1 MFTLFADTSVLR
13 SAGVEAITCGGVS
26 SYQPPS
32 GRPMRAHDESSPITP
47 IIYNMFLSFSI
58 WLNFLFLLHHHY
70 LLNGLAVVREAWYL
84 VLSAELALRAQPVV
98 ELSFA
103 CYDNL

>member
-1 MFTLFADTSVLR
+1 MNNAPCKGNTL
-13 SAGVEAITCGGVS
+13 
-26 SYQPPS
+26 
-32 GRPMRAHDESSPITP
+32 
-47 IIYNMFLSFSI
+47 IIRL
-58 WLNFLFLLHHHY
+58 LPFLLWQVVKIGALETSAPPENGNTNVTISPPHHHNIKSHHLTTTPSQPHY

>member
-1 MFTLFADTSVLR
+1 
-13 SAGVEAITCGGVS
+13 
-26 SYQPPS
+26 
-32 GRPMRAHDESSPITP
+32 
-47 IIYNMFLSFSI
+47 MFLSFSI
-58 WLNFLFLLHHHY
+58 WLNFLFFLFVFSDSFVADWLECVIRSVGALETSAPPTNVNISTSHHNNTIITTSPSHPHY

-103 CYDNL
+103 CHDNL